1 VDVKSRARRDFPRED
16 LFLAFVGKVR
26 ERRSFWSLSPAPR
39 RRLHSAIMPRPRKD
53 KYGMSFVEWCNE
65 SGRRGARL
73 LLECREKDP
82 SKFTKGSSYKALWK
96 CAEEKCRHKW
106 RATVNSRTT
115 RVRFTGCPKCENQM
129 QHSKTKNFLAWCN
142 ANGELG
148 KRLLEEFCDTEK
160 KPEELTKASH
170 YKATWKC
177 STCAHKWSAQVSS
190 RTKSVNPSGCH
201 KCANQMP
208 LSKTYNFLVWCNA
221 NGELGK
227 RLLEEFCDTEKK
239 PEELTKGSNY
249 KAKWKCL
256 NKMCRHEWSMCMY
269 IRTRSVK
276 PGGCPM
282 CHGGVSE
289 RNPKR
294 ERAA

>member
-1 VDVKSRARRDFPRED
+1 MWRA
-16 LFLAFVGKVR
+16 
-26 ERRSFWSLSPAPR
+26 
-39 RRLHSAIMPRPRKD
+39 
-53 KYGMSFVEWCNE
+53 

>member
-1 VDVKSRARRDFPRED
+1 MDVKSTARRDFPRED

-53 KYGMSFVEWCNE
+53 KYGMSFVEWCKE

-142 ANGELG
+142 ANGEL
-148 KRLLEEFCDTEK
+148 
-160 KPEELTKASH
+160 
-170 YKATWKC
+170 
-177 STCAHKWSAQVSS
+177 V
-190 RTKSVNPSGCH
+190 
-201 KCANQMP
+201 
-208 LSKTYNFLVWCNA
+208 
-221 NGELGK
+221 K

-276 PGGCPM
+276 PGWCPM

>member
-53 KYGMSFVEWCNE
+53 KYGMSLVEWCNE

-82 SKFTKGSSYKALWK
+82 SKFTKGSHYKALWK

-106 RATVNSRTT
+106 RTKVNKRT
-115 RVRFTGCPKCENQM
+115 RSDRPTGCPKCANQIPR
-129 QHSKTKNFLAWCN
+129 SKSDNFITWCN
-142 ANGELG
+142 ANGERG

-170 YKATWKC
+170 FKATWNC
-177 STCAHKWSAQVSS
+177 STCAHKWRAVV
-190 RTKSVNPSGCH
+190 R
-201 KCANQMP
+201 
-208 LSKTYNFLVWCNA
+208 
-221 NGELGK
+221 
-227 RLLEEFCDTEKK
+227 D
-239 PEELTKGSNY
+239 
-249 KAKWKCL
+249 
-256 NKMCRHEWSMCMY
+256 
-269 IRTRSVK
+269 RTRSGR
-276 PGGCPM
+276 PRGCPE
-282 CHGGVSE
+282 CNPGA
-289 RNPKR
+289 RKRKPKR
-294 ERAA
+294 DDV